1 VDNGVGR
8 RKTWASEALE
18 TAAAARLTWRR
29 RRTTGYVPADHALIQ
44 RHVAAHY
51 RENSMAMIPAP
62 LEGKIAVV
70 TGAGS
75 GMGRAIAQ
83 RFAREGA
90 QVAIWDINGEGADE
104 TARTITEAGNEA
116 IAITADC
123 SDKDQIKAAADQT
136 RASFGPISIL
146 VNNAG
151 IAPFVK
157 FADTDEDMFD
167 KVIRINLKGP
177 WLCLQEILPD
187 MLAAGWGRVI
197 NITSSSTQNGTFKQS
212 AYVASKGGLLGLTK
226 GLALELGKKGVT
238 FNVVPPGSV
247 DTPMLRSSGLDVEEY
262 GKTLPVGRV
271 GTGEDIAAACSYLA
285 SPDAG
290 YTTGQKISIHG
301 GR

>member
-1 VDNGVGR
+1 
-8 RKTWASEALE
+8 
-18 TAAAARLTWRR
+18 
-29 RRTTGYVPADHALIQ
+29 
-44 RHVAAHY
+44 
-51 RENSMAMIPAP
+51 MAMIPAP
-62 LEGKIAVV
+62 LEGKVAVV

-75 GMGRAIAQ
+75 GMGRTVAQ

-104 TARTITEAGNEA
+104 TARTITEAGHQA

-123 SDKDQIKAAADQT
+123 ANKAQIKAAADRT
-136 RASFGPISIL
+136 RGELGPIAIL

-157 FADTDEDMFD
+157 FRETDEDLFD
-167 KVIRINLKGP
+167 KIVRINLKGP

-226 GLALELGKKGVT
+226 GLALEFGRKGVT
-238 FNVVPPGSV
+238 FNIVPPGSV
-247 DTPMLRSSGLDVEEY
+247 DTPMLRASGLDVEEY
-262 GKTLPVGRV
+262 GKTLPVGRL

-290 YTTGQKISIHG
+290 YITGQTISVNG
-301 GR
+301 GRYMGSA